1 MTQTLDAPIGAD
13 VIELAL
19 PTATLQAFA
28 WGPADGPLALCLHGF
43 PDTAYS
49 WRHLGPRLAAE
60 GYRVVAP
67 FTRGYAPSSPAADGD
82 YHLGALMYDAIEIHR
97 AVGADDR
104 AVVIGHDWGCLTS
117 NGLAAYRDSPFRRVV
132 SMSVPPVGAF
142 TSVGEDTGQ
151 LVKLLGRQLFMSW
164 YMMLVQ
170 LPKLS
175 ERSLDKL
182 IPLLW
187 RHWSPGYDATADLRH
202 VFDAL
207 PTAEHRTAVLQ
218 YYRATLRPGKP
229 AQRYRALQA
238 AGFDRV
244 TTPLLYL
251 HGITDGC
258 MQAGFADRVEAALP
272 PGSDV
277 RLVQGAGHFLQLEQP
292 DVVADLVIDH
302 LLRDSL

>member
-1 MTQTLDAPIGAD
+1 MTQTLDAPAGAD
-13 VIELAL
+13 QIELVL

-28 WGPADGPLALCLHGF
+28 WGPDDGPLALCLHGF
-43 PDTAYS
+43 PDSAYS
-49 WRHLGPRLAAE
+49 WRHVGPRLAAQ

-67 FTRGYAPSSPAADGD
+67 FTRGYAPSTLAADSD
-82 YHLGALMYDAIEIHR
+82 YNVGALMFDAIEIHR
-97 AVGADDR
+97 LLGADDR

-117 NGLAAYRDSPFRRVV
+117 NGLAAYRDSPFRKVV

-142 TSVGEDTGQ
+142 TSVGDDAGQ
-151 LVKLLGRQLFMSW
+151 LVKLLARQAFMSW
-164 YMMLVQ
+164 YMMFVQ
-170 LPKLS
+170 LPRLS

-187 RHWSPGYDATADLRH
+187 KRWSPGYDAAEDLRH

-207 PTAEHRTAVLQ
+207 PTGEHRSAVLQ

-229 AQRYRALQA
+229 AEPYRALQA
-238 AGFDRV
+238 SGFDQV
-244 TTPLLYL
+244 LTPLLYL
-251 HGITDGC
+251 HGVTDGC
-258 MQAGFADRVEAALP
+258 MQAGFADRVGAGLP

-292 DVVADLVIDH
+292 DVVADLV
-302 LLRDSL
+302 LEFLGPSST

>member
-13 VIELAL
+13 VIEFEL

-28 WGPADGPLALCLHGF
+28 WGPSDGTLALCLHGF
-43 PDTAYS
+43 PDTAYT
-49 WRHLGPRLAAE
+49 WRHLAPRLAAE
-60 GYRVVAP
+60 GYRVIAP
-67 FTRGYAPSSPAADGD
+67 FTRGYAPSTPASDGD
-82 YHLGALMYDAIEIHR
+82 YNVGALMYDAIEIHR
-97 AVGADDR
+97 ALGADDR

-117 NGLAAYRDSPFRRVV
+117 NGLAAYRDSPFRQVV

-142 TSVGEDTGQ
+142 TSVGESTGQ
-151 LVKLLGRQLFMSW
+151 LVKLLGRQMFMSW
-164 YMMLVQ
+164 YMIFVQ

-187 RHWSPGYDATADLRH
+187 RRWSPGYDATEDLRH

-207 PTAEHRTAVLQ
+207 PTTAHRTAVLQ
-218 YYRATLRPGKP
+218 YYRATLRPGRAP
-229 AQRYRALQA
+229 ERYRALQS
-238 AGFDRV
+238 AGFGAIA
-244 TTPLLYL
+244 TPVLYL

-258 MQAGFADRVEAALP
+258 MQAGFAERVEAALP

-277 RLVQGAGHFLQLEQP
+277 RVVPGAGHFLQLEQP
-292 DVVADLVIDH
+292 EVVADLVIDH
-302 LLRDSL
+302 LSRGSL